1 MEGDNKCWTPG
12 CGKKATMICPV
23 CKQMDLEPSYFCSQ
37 DCFKK
42 NWGLHK
48 LVHIPREEQQKK
60 RNEGFK
66 FTGPLRPGIISKK
79 REIPQHIPRP
89 DYYFTSVPKKE
100 QQSKFQKDIEV
111 KSAEDI

>member
-12 CGKKATMICPV
+12 CGKKATMLCPV
-23 CKQMDLEPSYFCSQ
+23 CKQMDLEPSFFCNQ

-66 FTGPLRPGIISKK
+66 FTGPLRPGVISKK
-79 REIPQHIPRP
+79 REVPEHIPKP

-100 QQSKFQKDIEV
+100 Q
-111 KSAEDI
+111 

>member
-1 MEGDNKCWTPG
+1 MV
-12 CGKKATMICPV
+12 CPV
-23 CKQMDLEPSYFCSQ
+23 CKQMDLELSYFCSQ

-79 REIPQHIPRP
+79 REIPEHIPKP